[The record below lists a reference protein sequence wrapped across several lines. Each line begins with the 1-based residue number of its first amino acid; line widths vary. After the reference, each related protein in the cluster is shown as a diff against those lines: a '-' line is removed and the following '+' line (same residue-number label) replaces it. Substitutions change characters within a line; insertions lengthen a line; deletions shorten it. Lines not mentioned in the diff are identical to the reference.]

1 MTTEKRFAALAL
13 CLAVLWVG
21 RFGPY
26 TCSAVAGFPIPAAP
40 SVLGAVVTGVLLTIF
55 LFVPAYDLVS
65 FLTYRLGWERSFD
78 PINVYEGEFPVPGQ
92 LPISQKTKLRFLYPL
107 DLAVVV
113 FVLLPSWTKFAYCG

>member
-1 MTTEKRFAALAL
+1 L
-13 CLAVLWVG
+13 LAVLWIG

-40 SVLGAVVTGVLLTIF
+40 AVLGIVVTGVLLTIF

-65 FLTYRLGWERSFD
+65 FLTYKLGWEKSYD
-78 PINVYEGEFPVPGQ
+78 PIDVYEGEFRAPGRP
-92 LPISQKTKLRFLYPL
+92 PISQQAKLYFLYPL
-107 DLAVVV
+107 DLAIVV